1 MAKQIGSIQFK
12 GKIGETVGF
21 TGMRGQAFL
30 RKTNSS
36 VKNPRTT
43 GQNVQRMILATVG
56 TSIGHLSEVL
66 NSSVQGKSRGAE
78 TLAYLRGEW
87 MRQLR
92 VQNIFDASNTLR
104 YAVKGYS
111 GFTPNPYILSKGTL
125 YGPST
130 TMAQQYLAMG
140 SDDLKAPDAV
150 KTATQ
155 LFPTIALGDQIT
167 LIACYKESGAAP
179 YYNEQPISVAYL
191 RFAFKDDSVPALV
204 TNEDQTLRL
213 NPDAIDLSKAAG
225 AWRSVIVRNDGTGV
239 GAFDMTRIARGQIVA
254 GALLVSNLEG
264 NKRSTS
270 YLSVDPNAN
279 LYWSASIAEPTFG
292 NNATPLDFASDIYLN
307 NSAAIDEDSEI
318 SGVVSSALPLVLPFN
333 EDVDIDIEDIPG
345 VPTEAY
351 IDIQQ
356 AGTSIVKTSPNLVGL
371 ALNSVVV
378 SFSDVETDRVDLT
391 TAWSVNPIVG
401 QDNKY
406 TGAAV
411 FKNVNEDTPCIIL
424 GGRVVIDGQTYTF

>member
-1 MAKQIGSIQFK
+1 MAKQIGSIQFT

-21 TGMRGQAFL
+21 AGMRGQAFL

-111 GFTPNPYILSKGTL
+111 GFTPNPYLLSKGTL
-125 YGPST
+125 YGPAT
-130 TMAQQYLAMG
+130 TMTQGFLAMN
-140 SDDLKAPDAV
+140 SDDLTAPDAV

-167 LIACYKESGAAP
+167 LICCYKESGAAP
-179 YYNEQPISVAYL
+179 YYGEQPISCAYL
-191 RFAFKDDSVPALV
+191 RFAFKDDSVPALI
-204 TNEDQTLRL
+204 TGEDSTLRL
-213 NPDAIDLSKAAG
+213 NPAAIDLNKAAG
-225 AWRSVIVRNDGTGV
+225 AWRSVIIMNDGTGV
-239 GAFDMTRIARGQIVA
+239 GAFNFNRIARGSVVA

-270 YLSVDPNAN
+270 YLSVDNNAS
-279 LYWSASIAEPTFG
+279 LYWDASVAEPTFG

-307 NSAAIDEDSEI
+307 NSAVVGGDEEAPAALPYNWTKLSVYVKNTGDEDFTIVDYPATNLPEIREAAQAFVKVECASSEI
-318 SGVVSSALPLVLPFN
+318 PVQGMSAIFGKNSLGDFQIGWDEALEGELSSEIIAV
-333 EDVDIDIEDIPG
+333 G
-345 VPTEAY
+345 TTEL
-351 IDIQQ
+351 
-356 AGTSIVKTSPNLVGL
+356 SLL
-371 ALNSVVV
+371 APDFLWTLS
-378 SFSDVETDRVDLT
+378 R
-391 TAWSVNPIVG
+391 
-401 QDNKY
+401 
-406 TGAAV
+406 
-411 FKNVNEDTPCIIL
+411 
-424 GGRVVIDGQTYTF
+424 

>member
-92 VQNIFDASNTLR
+92 VQNMFDASNNLR
-104 YAVKGYS
+104 YAAKGYS
-111 GFTPNPYILSKGTL
+111 GFTPNPYLLSKGTL
-125 YGPST
+125 YGPAT

-167 LIACYKESGAAP
+167 LICCYKETGAAP
-179 YYNEQPISVAYL
+179 FYNEQPISCAYL

-204 TNEDQTLRL
+204 MNDDQTLRL
-213 NPDAIDLSKAAG
+213 NPAAIDLSKAAG
-225 AWRSVIVRNDGTGV
+225 AWRSVIVMNDGTGV
-239 GAFDMTRIARGQIVA
+239 GAFNMTRIARGQIVA

-270 YLSVDPNAN
+270 YLSVDNNAN
-279 LYWSASIAEPTFG
+279 LFWTASFAEPTFG
-292 NNATPLDFASDIYLN
+292 NNSTPLDFASDIYLN
-307 NSAAIDEDSEI
+307 NSAVIDEGSTDGIVSLDASPVSIPSDTDNDILLHSVPSEPTQCVLTYSVNGQRNETTNI
-318 SGVVSSALPLVLPFN
+318 VGSVRDAILGPVGSEGNLVVSTDA
-333 EDVDIDIEDIPG
+333 
-345 VPTEAY
+345 PTYDEAAHTY
-351 IDIQQ
+351 GLTIRN
-356 AGTSIVKTSPNLVGL
+356 TSENDD
-371 ALNSVVV
+371 VVV
-378 SFSDVETDRVDLT
+378 
-391 TAWSVNPIVG
+391 
-401 QDNKY
+401 
-406 TGAAV
+406 
-411 FKNVNEDTPCIIL
+411 L
-424 GGRVVIDGQTYTF
+424 GGFVVCDGKTYNF

>member
-30 RKTNSS
+30 RKTNAT

-92 VQNIFDASNTLR
+92 VQNIFDASNKLR

-125 YGPST
+125 YGPAT
-130 TMAQQYLAMG
+130 TMAQQYLALG
-140 SDDLKAPDAV
+140 SDDLKAPDAQ
-150 KTATQ
+150 KTFTQ

-179 YYNEQPISVAYL
+179 YFNEQPISCAYL
-191 RFAFKDDSVPALV
+191 RFAFKDDSKPALIM
-204 TNEDQTLRL
+204 NDDQTMRL
-213 NPDAIDLSKAAG
+213 NPEVIDLSKAAG

-239 GAFDMTRIARGQIVA
+239 GAFDMTRISRGTIVA

-270 YLSVDPNAN
+270 YLAVDPNAG
-279 LYWSASIAEPTFG
+279 LYWSAEVAEPTFG
-292 NNATPLDFASDIYLN
+292 NNSTPLDFASDIYLN
-307 NSAAIDEDSEI
+307 NSAVVGEDSEI
-318 SGVVSSALPLVLPFN
+318 SGVIRISMPFVIGTQA
-333 EDVDIDIEDIPG
+333 DVDIEPEGMPG
-345 VPTEAY
+345 QPTEVYLDLVQSSTGIA
-351 IDIQQ
+351 
-356 AGTSIVKTSPNLVGL
+356 KTSPNLVGL
-371 ALNSVVV
+371 AQGGIVVA
-378 SFSDVETDRVDLT
+378 FSNAENDNVKVGA
-391 TAWSVNPIVG
+391 AWSATAAETAGEYNGYMMLSNSDASYECIV
-401 QDNKY
+401 
-406 TGAAV
+406 T
-411 FKNVNEDTPCIIL
+411 
-424 GGRVVIDGQTYTF
+424 GGRMVIDGKTYTF

>member
-30 RKTNSS
+30 RKTNAT

-125 YGPST
+125 YGPAT
-130 TMAQQYLAMG
+130 TMSQQYLAMN
-140 SDDLKAPDAV
+140 SDDLTAPDAV

-191 RFAFKDDSVPALV
+191 RFAFKDDSVPALI
-204 TNEDQTLRL
+204 TNEDTTLRL

-239 GAFDMTRIARGQIVA
+239 GAFDMTRISRGDIVA

-270 YLSVDPNAN
+270 YLSVNPNAN

-307 NSAAIDEDSEI
+307 NSAVIEEDSDI
-318 SGVVSSALPLVLPFN
+318 SGVVSASLPAVVTTESDLTFIVRHMPA
-333 EDVDIDIEDIPG
+333 E
-345 VPTEAY
+345 PTEVYLDFVQEDSGIA
-351 IDIQQ
+351 
-356 AGTSIVKTSPNLVGL
+356 KTSLNLVNLEVGDE
-371 ALNSVVV
+371 VVDFGSAQNDNV
-378 SFSDVETDRVDLT
+378 TVGGV
-391 TAWSVNPIVG
+391 AWSVTAGEGEYSGSVNLHNPNADYGCIIVG
-401 QDNKY
+401 
-406 TGAAV
+406 GHM
-411 FKNVNEDTPCIIL
+411 
-424 GGRVVIDGQTYTF
+424 VIAGQTYTF

>member
-30 RKTNSS
+30 RKTNAT

-92 VQNIFDASNTLR
+92 VQNIFDASNKLR

-125 YGPST
+125 YGPAT
-130 TMAQQYLAMG
+130 TMSQQYLAMD
-140 SDDLKAPDAV
+140 SDDLTAPDAV

-167 LIACYKESGAAP
+167 LICCYKESSAAP
-179 YYNEQPISVAYL
+179 YYGEQPISCIYL
-191 RFAFKDDSVPALV
+191 RFAFKDDSVPALI
-204 TNEDQTLRL
+204 TGEDSTLRL
-213 NPDAIDLSKAAG
+213 NPAAIDLNKAAG
-225 AWRSVIVRNDGTGV
+225 AWRSVILMNDGTGV
-239 GAFDMTRIARGQIVA
+239 GAFNMTRIARGTIVA

-270 YLSVDPNAN
+270 YLAVDPNAG
-279 LYWSASIAEPTFG
+279 LYWSAEVAEPTFG
-292 NNATPLDFASDIYLN
+292 NNSTPLDFASDIYLN
-307 NSAAIDEDSEI
+307 NSAVVGDDEAPATDM
-318 SGVVSSALPLVLPFN
+318 VVHRPSSANAEIGTGATVRFQLRGVSQILESIKVSFTDRGLSDELMGGEASNDVLFDGHTPILSLKTPPSWLRDDETIDFELENTTDDISVTIEFVRVVVGGYTYDLPLQS
-333 EDVDIDIEDIPG
+333 E
-345 VPTEAY
+345 
-351 IDIQQ
+351 
-356 AGTSIVKTSPNLVGL
+356 
-371 ALNSVVV
+371 
-378 SFSDVETDRVDLT
+378 
-391 TAWSVNPIVG
+391 
-401 QDNKY
+401 
-406 TGAAV
+406 
-411 FKNVNEDTPCIIL
+411 
-424 GGRVVIDGQTYTF
+424 

>member
-125 YGPST
+125 YGPAT
-130 TMAQQYLAMG
+130 TMSQQYLAMD
-140 SDDLKAPDAV
+140 SDDLTAPNAV

-191 RFAFKDDSVPALV
+191 RFAFKNDNMPALI
-204 TNEDQTLRL
+204 TAEDNSLRL

-239 GAFDMTRIARGQIVA
+239 GAFDMTRISRGDIVA

-270 YLSVDPNAN
+270 YLAVDPNAN
-279 LYWSASIAEPTFG
+279 LYWSASVAEPTFG
-292 NNATPLDFASDIYLN
+292 NNSTPLDFASEIYLN
-307 NSAAIDEDSEI
+307 NSAVIGEEEQSP
-318 SGVVSSALPLVLPFN
+318 ALPDGWTGLYIQLHNSGDTRYDYPLTEVPALEDGDYYTLVI
-333 EDVDIDIEDIPG
+333 EHSAGGGADILD
-345 VPTEAY
+345 
-351 IDIQQ
+351 
-356 AGTSIVKTSPNLVGL
+356 N
-371 ALNSVVV
+371 VVV
-378 SFSDVETDRVDLT
+378 RE
-391 TAWSVNPIVG
+391 
-401 QDNKY
+401 
-406 TGAAV
+406 
-411 FKNVNEDTPCIIL
+411 
-424 GGRVVIDGQTYTF
+424 VIDGQPSAVGLEQSGDTAVTTESLSATAQQFQLMTPEGFNWVVSIAS

>member
-21 TGMRGQAFL
+21 SGMRGQAFL
-30 RKTNSS
+30 RKTNAT

-78 TLAYLRGEW
+78 TLAYLRSEW

-92 VQNIFDASNTLR
+92 VQNIFDASNKHR

-125 YGPST
+125 YGPAT
-130 TMAQQYLAMG
+130 TMAQQYLALG
-140 SDDLKAPDAV
+140 SDDLKAPDAA

-179 YYNEQPISVAYL
+179 YFNEQPISCIYL
-191 RFAFKDDSVPALV
+191 RFAFKDDSVPALIK
-204 TNEDQTLRL
+204 NDDQTLRL
-213 NPDAIDLSKAAG
+213 NPDAIDLTKAAG

-270 YLSVDPNAN
+270 YLSVDNNAN
-279 LYWSASIAEPTFG
+279 LFWTASFAEPTFG
-292 NNATPLDFASDIYLN
+292 NNSTPLDFASDIYLN
-307 NSAAIDEDSEI
+307 NSA
-318 SGVVSSALPLVLPFN
+318 VVGEEELAPSALPDGWNGLYILLHGSADTRYNYPLTEVPALEDGDYYTLV
-333 EDVDIDIEDIPG
+333 IEHLAG
-345 VPTEAY
+345 VGPKILDNAVVRQVTDGKSSSVELEQDTETAVVTEALNVKAQQ
-351 IDIQQ
+351 IQLMTPE
-356 AGTSIVKTSPNLVGL
+356 GFNW
-371 ALNSVVV
+371 VV
-378 SFSDVETDRVDLT
+378 SI
-391 TAWSVNPIVG
+391 A
-401 QDNKY
+401 
-406 TGAAV
+406 
-411 FKNVNEDTPCIIL
+411 
-424 GGRVVIDGQTYTF
+424 

>member
-78 TLAYLRGEW
+78 TLAYLRSEW

-92 VQNIFDASNTLR
+92 VQNIFDASNKLR

-111 GFTPNPYILSKGTL
+111 GFTPNPYLLSKGTL
-125 YGPST
+125 YGPATSL
-130 TMAQQYLAMG
+130 ANQYISLN
-140 SDDLKAPDAV
+140 SDDLTAPDAV

-167 LIACYKESGAAP
+167 LIACSKEPSAAP

-191 RFAFKDDSVPALV
+191 RFAFKDDSVPALIK
-204 TNEDQTLRL
+204 TDDSTLRL
-213 NPDAIDLSKAAG
+213 NPESIDLTKAAG

-239 GAFDMTRIARGQIVA
+239 GAFDLTRISRGTIVA

-270 YLSVDPNAN
+270 YLAVDPSAG
-279 LYWSASIAEPTFG
+279 LYWSAEFAEPTFG
-292 NNATPLDFASDIYLN
+292 NNSTPLDFASDIYLN
-307 NSAAIDEDSEI
+307 NSAVVGGEDNTLE
-318 SGVVSSALPLVLPFN
+318 LVN
-333 EDVDIDIEDIPG
+333 
-345 VPTEAY
+345 A
-351 IDIQQ
+351 
-356 AGTSIVKTSPNLVGL
+356 
-371 ALNSVVV
+371 
-378 SFSDVETDRVDLT
+378 
-391 TAWSVNPIVG
+391 PIVG
-401 QDNKY
+401 GPGVSSSGLVRGGSWKGQPQLSSLKLNIRITTDGGDTEHVTKNLIGLTSESPVIEGVDNIVFVETSFGESGSFGFEIQGKE
-406 TGAAV
+406 GAAPFIIHSGTAIV
-411 FKNVNEDTPCIIL
+411 NNV
-424 GGRVVIDGQTYTF
+424 QYTF